1 MGTKKSDCVAMF
13 PESIEKVQKSMPKD
27 CEIDKVVSFFK
38 VLADDTR
45 IRILYALKEQEMC
58 AGDIAVFLD
67 MTKSAVSHQLAV
79 MRKMHQVRARREGKN
94 VFYSL
99 DDQHIV
105 DIMEEVWQMLQQPQR
120 TGSGLLLSKLAY
132 DPVFYP
138 MREAD
143 KDSKAS
149 RELYSRVWR
158 QRK

>member
-67 MTKSAVSHQLAV
+67 MTQSAVSHQLAV

-105 DIMEEVWQMLQQPQR
+105 DIMEEALIHM
-120 TGSGLLLSKLAY
+120 THT
-132 DPVFYP
+132 
-138 MREAD
+138 
-143 KDSKAS
+143 DS
-149 RELYSRVWR
+149 
-158 QRK
+158 

>member
-45 IRILYALKEQEMC
+45 IRILYALN
-58 AGDIAVFLD
+58 

-105 DIMEEVWQMLQQPQR
+105 DIMEEALIHM
-120 TGSGLLLSKLAY
+120 THT
-132 DPVFYP
+132 
-138 MREAD
+138 
-143 KDSKAS
+143 DS
-149 RELYSRVWR
+149 
-158 QRK
+158 